1 MLARFKALKNLLYLV
16 IKLGEWYINKYYLHL
31 KKVIKKTNHSCDSTS
46 ARFEQGKNNYKIAP
60 IFHLL

>member
-16 IKLGEWYINKYYLHL
+16 IKLGEWYINKHYLHL

-46 ARFEQGKNNYKIAP
+46 ARFEQGKND
-60 IFHLL
+60 